1 MHIRRLLGMAAV
13 LVLSASAALAQANF
27 PARRIQVILPYPAGG
42 IVDVA
47 TRIVTDR
54 LSEMWSQPI
63 IIEAKP
69 GASGSIAW
77 EQVSNAQ
84 PDGYMWTSFTPAV
97 SANPRMQKGVRWSEK
112 NFVPIGAFA
121 WAPSALV
128 VNADMP
134 VNTLA
139 EFIDYAR
146 KQPGVLNWG
155 NPGVGTS
162 LHLNTA
168 MFLAE
173 TKLDIAQIQYRGQ
186 PPALLDLLAGRIQ
199 MKIASVGLV
208 ADHVA
213 TGKLKALAVISKTR
227 SPLMPNVPTM
237 AEAGYPEVNVVAWYG
252 LAAPRGTPQPVIDK
266 INNSIHEVVAQP
278 KVRAALE
285 AQGLQAF
292 DPISSADLVK
302 LVESDTEKYAK
313 IIAEANIRIGE

>member
-1 MHIRRLLGMAAV
+1 MPFRK
-13 LVLSASAALAQANF
+13 LSALTAILAFSATAAMAQANF

-69 GASGSIAW
+69 GASGSLAW
-77 EQVSNAQ
+77 EQVSNAA

-97 SANPRMQKGVRWSEK
+97 SANPRMQKGVRWNET

-121 WAPSALV
+121 WAPSVVV

-139 EFIDYAR
+139 EFIDYAK
-146 KQPGVLNWG
+146 KQPGVLNWA

-162 LHLNTA
+162 LHLNAA
-168 MFLAE
+168 MFLSA
-173 TKLDIAQIQYRGQ
+173 TKLDIAAIQYRGQ
-186 PPALLDLLAGRIQ
+186 PPGLLDLLAGRIQ
-199 MKIASVGLV
+199 MTFASIGLV
-208 ADHVA
+208 SDHVA
-213 TGKLKALAVISKTR
+213 TGKLKALAIIGKTR

-237 AEAGYPEVNVVAWYG
+237 AEAGYPEINVVAWYG
-252 LAAPRGTPQPVIDK
+252 LAAPRGTPQAVIDK
-266 INNSIHEVVAQP
+266 INGSIHEVVAMP

-292 DPISSADLVK
+292 EPISSTELVK
-302 LVESDTEKYAK
+302 LVASDTEKYAK
-313 IIAEANIRIGE
+313 IITEANIRIGE